1 MVKDEKRDRAAKP
14 APFSFQGEDIAPGT
28 ARAFDVPISSM
39 SSGNAVGMPVRVV
52 HGRKPGP
59 VLFVSAAIHGDEITG
74 VEIVRRLLK
83 QISPKRLS
91 GTLLCVPIVNV
102 YGFVGNSRYLPD
114 RRDLNRSFPG
124 SATGSLASQLAHIFH
139 TEIIGR
145 ADFGIDLHSAAIHR
159 HNLPQIRVSAG
170 SQRAAALADVFGAPA
185 IITAPLR
192 DQSLRKVAAD
202 TGVEMLLY
210 EAGEGLRF
218 DELSIRVGVRG
229 IMRVMAA
236 MDMLVSKRLVKPLP
250 EPARA
255 TRSVWL
261 RAPRGGVC
269 LMRVQAGAAVHA
281 GDVLAMVTDPSG
293 DAEAMVKSPIDGI
306 VIGVATLPVVNKGDA
321 LIHVAEVG
329 KVVSAAERVDEI
341 STDILSEKLLDEDEL
356 L

>member
-1 MVKDEKRDRAAKP
+1 MASDEQQNRAAKS
-14 APFSFQGEDIAPGT
+14 APFSFLGEDVAPGT
-28 ARAFDVPISSM
+28 ASAFDVPISAM

-52 HGRKPGP
+52 HGRKAGP

-83 QISPKRLS
+83 QVSPKRLA

-170 SQRAAALADVFGAPA
+170 SERAAALAEVFGAPA
-185 IITAPLR
+185 IITSPLR

-218 DELSIRVGVRG
+218 DEFSVRSGVLGILRVLRSQGMISARGVAPTKAPPQVCLS
-229 IMRVMAA
+229 
-236 MDMLVSKRLVKPLP
+236 SK
-250 EPARA
+250 
-255 TRSVWL
+255 WL
-261 RAPRGGVC
+261 RAPMGG
-269 LMRVQAGAAVHA
+269 LFRSFRSDGEAVRR
-281 GDVLAMVTDPSG
+281 GDVLG
-293 DAEAMVKSPIDGI
+293 
-306 VIGVATLPVVNKGDA
+306 
-321 LIHVAEVG
+321 
-329 KVVSAAERVDEI
+329 
-341 STDILSEKLLDEDEL
+341 
-356 L
+356 